1 MSLVHLHSSQTSTP
15 TGIHTEVEGRKGG
28 DRRIILVTR
37 NNMISS
43 IGLRRDEPTMSLT
56 GERIENFIQ
65 TNQREIFLSG
75 SLGRRRQGVTVD
87 SLCWYL
93 YII

>member
-65 TNQREIFLSG
+65 TNQRELLAGQVETMLVVLVSI
-75 SLGRRRQGVTVD
+75 
-87 SLCWYL
+87 